1 MMNQNNNLTGRQ
13 CPKCGKITSFILDH
27 GCNGLSIAKPPGLVN
42 YENLQGIEIQRLRNE
57 LNNIWQLE
65 NVIEDIS
72 SDILILRAVTM
83 AKTAL
88 DAPKEVYAIFE

>member
-1 MMNQNNNLTGRQ
+1 MLDSSTL
-13 CPKCGKITSFILDH
+13 IT
-27 GCNGLSIAKPPGLVN
+27 
-42 YENLQGIEIQRLRNE
+42 EINRLRNE

-88 DAPKEVYAIFE
+88 DAPKEV